1 MIDFPEMEEG
11 KANMTRIK
19 NDVMEETE
27 KLKADVHHYVH
38 ESEADSNKA
47 LLTDEYVKLKVAQYL
62 SNNTKM
68 YFSGGDAV
76 LGSVL
81 GQVFGNLNKK

>member
-1 MIDFPEMEEG
+1 MEEG

-19 NDVMEETE
+19 NEVYEETN
-27 KLKADVHHYVH
+27 KMKADVSSYVKK
-38 ESEADSNKA
+38 SDANSNQE
-47 LLTDEYVKLKVAQYL
+47 LLTDQYVKLQVAKLL

-68 YFSGGDAV
+68 YFSGGESV

-81 GQVFGNLNKK
+81 GQVFGNVNNN

>member
-1 MIDFPEMEEG
+1 MEEG

-19 NDVMEETE
+19 NEVYEETN
-27 KLKADVHHYVH
+27 KMKADVSSYVKK
-38 ESEADSNKA
+38 SDANSNQD
-47 LLTDEYVKLKVAQYL
+47 LLTDQYVKLQVAKLL

-68 YFSGGDAV
+68 YFSGGESV

-81 GQVFGNLNKK
+81 GQVFGNNNNN